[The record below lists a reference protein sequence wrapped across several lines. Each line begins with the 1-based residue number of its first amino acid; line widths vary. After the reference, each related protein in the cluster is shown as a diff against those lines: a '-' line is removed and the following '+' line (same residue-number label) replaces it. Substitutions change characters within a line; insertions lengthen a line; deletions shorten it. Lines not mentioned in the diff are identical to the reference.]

1 MDQQTLV
8 YIVWLIPLLPLLSF
22 FTIMLLT
29 RKHDRLSHSIAIG
42 AMVISF
48 VLAQIIFWNA
58 VTQGGSHEAA
68 QPAAVVEHSAE
79 TPAAAEGEHGYPAY
93 IESSIPW
100 LPQGINTL
108 NMGVLVD
115 PLTAAMLFMVPIAC
129 LMIFIYSV
137 GYSNF
142 NKKHDDHDKPGFPP
156 HQGREPMYARFFA
169 FLSLFAGAMLTLVV
183 ADNLLLL
190 FIGWEI
196 MGLCSYLLI
205 GFWYARTYPDPNKI
219 TPRGAAVKAFMTT
232 RVADVFMLLGIAFLY
247 SSTGTLSF
255 TEIFTPTVT
264 HVLGQTPTPFLGFS
278 MAAVIYLLLFIGT
291 IGKSAQFPLHTWL
304 PDAMEG
310 PTPVS
315 AMIHAAAMVSAGVYM
330 VIRMFPI
337 LGGTVP
343 HGELVTF
350 TPMILIG
357 TFTAAFAATIAF
369 TQRDVKKVLAY
380 STISQLGFMISALGM
395 GAWVAAL
402 FHLITHAFFKALLF
416 MGSGSII
423 HGVEHGMHA
432 SHEQHETSAHYE
444 QVLEGHGTEAAHDE
458 HGHGH
463 DDADPQ
469 EPDIDPQDM
478 FNMGGLRKKMP
489 ATFWT
494 FLIGG
499 LSLAGFPIV
508 TAGFWSKDE
517 ILGHAFSYPQ
527 YQIVFWTL
535 VLTAFLTAFYTMRQI
550 SLTFLG
556 QPRTEAAGHAHESHW
571 TMITPLVILAF
582 FAIVAGWVGIKADMP
597 GLGLLIYGPFAQA
610 GTAFEHFV
618 EPVIA
623 TTIEAEVLS
632 FNWMPLLIASTAG
645 IAGLILGWWV
655 YGRKPLAA
663 GQPDPLEARM
673 GGLYVLLKNKYYID
687 EIYNFVFVQPAK
699 HFAAWMGDV
708 FDRKGIDGVL
718 HGIANGALRLS
729 LAFRSFDTK
738 VVNGGADGFAASI
751 KAAGHWLRDIQTG
764 RVQNYLLLALVSVV
778 LLIALYITLFS

>member
-1 MDQQTLV
+1 MNEQTLV
-8 YIVWLIPLLPLLSF
+8 TFVWLIPLLPLLAF
-22 FTIMLLT
+22 FTIMLFT
-29 RKHDRLSHSIAIG
+29 RRRDRLSHSIAIG
-42 AMVISF
+42 AMAISF
-48 VLAQIIFWNA
+48 VLAQVIFWN
-58 VTQGGSHEAA
+58 VIGNGEELAA
-68 QPAAVVEHSAE
+68 HP
-79 TPAAAEGEHGYPAY
+79 
-93 IESSIPW
+93 IEMSIPW
-100 LPQGINTL
+100 LPQGVNTL

-115 PLTAAMLFMVPIAC
+115 PLTAAMLFMVPLAC

-142 NKKHDDHDKPGFPP
+142 NKKHDAHDKPGFPP
-156 HQGREPMYARFFA
+156 HQGREPMYSRFFA

-190 FIGWEI
+190 FIGWEV

-205 GFWYARTYPDPNKI
+205 GFWYARTYPDPKKI
-219 TPRGAAVKAFMTT
+219 TPRQAAVKAFMTT

-247 SSTGTLSF
+247 TATGTLSF
-255 TEIFTPTVT
+255 REIFTPTVT
-264 HVLGQTPTPFLGFS
+264 HVLGVTPTPFFGLS
-278 MAAVIYLLLFIGT
+278 VAAVIYLLLFIGT

-343 HGELVTF
+343 QGQLVTF
-350 TPMILIG
+350 TPMIFIG
-357 TFTAAFAATIAF
+357 TLTALFAATIAF

-380 STISQLGFMISALGM
+380 STISQLGFMVSALGM
-395 GAWVAAL
+395 GAWVAAV
-402 FHLITHAFFKALLF
+402 FHLIMHAFFKALLF

-432 SHEQHETSAHYE
+432 SHEAHATSAHYK
-444 QVLEGHGTEAAHDE
+444 QVLDGHEVETVQAEEAHDD
-458 HGHGH
+458 HGH

-469 EPDIDPQDM
+469 EPDMDPQDM

-489 ATFWT
+489 ITFWT

-499 LSLAGFPIV
+499 LALSGFPII

-517 ILGHAFSYPQ
+517 ILGQAWNHYLLVFVLLVFAAFM
-527 YQIVFWTL
+527 
-535 VLTAFLTAFYTMRQI
+535 TAFYTMRQI

-571 TMITPLVILAF
+571 TMWLPLVVLAF
-582 FAIVAGWVGIKADMP
+582 FAIFAGFVGVKADVPGFGVINGAFQTGSVLERFEEGTVAAVMQLEKLPFDPMP
-597 GLGLLIYGPFAQA
+597 MILGSAAGLLGLF
-610 GTAFEHFV
+610 
-618 EPVIA
+618 
-623 TTIEAEVLS
+623 
-632 FNWMPLLIASTAG
+632 
-645 IAGLILGWWV
+645 LGWWI

-663 GQPDPLEARM
+663 GQPDPLEVKM
-673 GGLYVLLKNKYYID
+673 GGLYVVLKNKYYID
-687 EIYNFVFVQPAK
+687 EIYNYVFVQPSKRLAV
-699 HFAAWMGDV
+699 WMGDV

-718 HGIANGALRLS
+718 HGIARGAMRLAY
-729 LAFRSFDTK
+729 AFRSFDTK
-738 VVNGGADGFAASI
+738 VVNGGADDLAGGV
-751 KAAGHWLRDIQTG
+751 KAFGHWLRDIQTG
-764 RVQNYLLLALVSVV
+764 RIQNYLLLALVSVV
-778 LLIALYITLFS
+778 LLIALYITLFT